1 MQHWK
6 TALLSCLIT
15 INLATVSSFFV
26 VFFCAQLSHN
36 LSDNNNVSSSFFYLV
51 YIDWVHPFSWSIV
64 VMIHSL
70 KHVDCVNVCSR
81 APTHTVKTRHWCS
94 IHLIK
99 SMAKNYCLSFQFD
112 WFYFFFLGDGQ
123 WENGKE
129 RRPTAGEVTPARH
142 NGAGE
147 KKNQHFGGEL
157 WNSSSLLWF
166 GVRLPDA
173 NQVIIVRVFL
183 GVYLDFVAEPPRT
196 PRSRTTQNGSIFIA
210 NFAVFLCVFA
220 ERLYVHQRLR
230 TKMSVSTLGELWR
243 NAAARF
249 SIREFDDR
257 DHSAMIEKKPYG
269 YVASL

>member
-99 SMAKNYCLSFQFD
+99 SMAKNYCLSFPFD
-112 WFYFFFLGDGQ
+112 WFYFFFSATVSGKMGKKGGPPPVKWHLRVTTGPAKKKTNISA
-123 WENGKE
+123 ENCE
-129 RRPTAGEVTPARH
+129 I
-142 NGAGE
+142 
-147 KKNQHFGGEL
+147 
-157 WNSSSLLWF
+157 LLPF
-166 GVRLPDA
+166 CDLVS
-173 NQVIIVRVFL
+173 
-183 GVYLDFVAEPPRT
+183 VYRT
-196 PRSRTTQNGSIFIA
+196 PTR
-210 NFAVFLCVFA
+210 
-220 ERLYVHQRLR
+220 
-230 TKMSVSTLGELWR
+230 W
-243 NAAARF
+243 
-249 SIREFDDR
+249 
-257 DHSAMIEKKPYG
+257 
-269 YVASL
+269 